1 MHLSDVD
8 ALENSV
14 GWKDIVEV
22 LQEVRR
28 GLLEEDLLTVNPTD
42 AARIADIQGRISMID
57 FVLKQPDAQRSE
69 IKSGLGKSNKE
80 KGR

>member
-69 IKSGLGKSNKE
+69 IKSGLRKSDKE